1 MTNDVEKGRVGSSFE
16 DFLKAEGTYEATV
29 DQAVKRV
36 LAYQLAEAMETQGIT
51 KVAMAKKLETSRSQ
65 LDRILDPNNES
76 VTLGLLARA
85 ANVVGRKLRLELQ

>member
-85 ANVVGRKLRLELQ
+85 AHIVGRKLRLELQ